1 MKKVIAILI
10 VIVIVFVFS
19 GCNSFQRIKELDEEN
34 ARLKNELASKKL
46 VLNNILTV
54 LEDVSNETHIDKSE
68 YKIRVYKDLGVEA
81 IDILTN
87 YFYLVRN
94 NNVQNHDIKLQ
105 HCTPAVD
112 TFTNNIY
119 FYYLY
124 GTESS
129 ESCIF
134 LAINQNKYTG
144 NAGRIGLTLKNPNED
159 EVLKA
164 MFDELSLSFTKA
176 YIMAQS
182 SPYSYTD
189 LVDQAVINFL
199 ETKKYN
205 EGIATLTKNRDGFFE
220 NYMISGEFLYA
231 S

>member
-10 VIVIVFVFS
+10 VLAIVFLFS
-19 GCNSFQRIKELDEEN
+19 GCNSLQRIKELEDEN
-34 ARLKNELASKKL
+34 ARLEDELESKRL

-54 LEDVSNETHIDKSE
+54 LEDVSSGPHIDKSE
-68 YKIRVYKDLGVEA
+68 FKIRVYKDLGVEV

-87 YFYLVRN
+87 YFYLVRSN
-94 NNVQNHDIKLQ
+94 KVENHDIKLQ

-112 TFTNNIY
+112 TFTNNIF

-124 GTESS
+124 GSESS

-144 NAGRIGLTLKNPNED
+144 NASRIGLTLKNPNED
-159 EVLKA
+159 ELLKA
-164 MFDELSLSFTKA
+164 MFDEMSLAFTKA
-176 YIMAQS
+176 YIMAES
-182 SPYSYTD
+182 SPYSYGD
-189 LVDQAVINFL
+189 LIDETMKNFL

-205 EGIATLTKNRDGFFE
+205 EGMATLTKNSDGFFE
-220 NYMISGEFLYA
+220 NFMISGEFLYA